1 MNADCALDWYT
12 LSKIRSLDKKRRR
25 MRRIK
30 REEKF
35 VTKSFDQ
42 QMNELQLKRDQEAKQ
57 AKIKQLLETIK
68 AMQIIGEPCTALR
81 EAEIAKLREELD
93 KLLRPRNDG
102 TNYNQQ

>member
-1 MNADCALDWYT
+1 MNADFALDWYT

-81 EAEIAKLREELD
+81 EELD